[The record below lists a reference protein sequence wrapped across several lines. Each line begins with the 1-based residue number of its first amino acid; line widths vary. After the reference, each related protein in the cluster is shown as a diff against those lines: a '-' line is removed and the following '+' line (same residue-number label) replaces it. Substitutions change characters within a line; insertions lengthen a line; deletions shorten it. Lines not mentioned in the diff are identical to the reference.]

1 MERLKQELEVMKQD
15 HDKMKLSIN
24 SRLSLLQHDQEK
36 NSDQNQEKELK
47 FGIKRVNMRKQVW
60 DI

>member
-47 FGIKRVNMRKQVW
+47 FGIKRVNMRKQVC